1 MAPPRKTTS
10 KSADDAPAK
19 PAAKRATKAAK
30 PAAKAAAAIGA
41 LALLDRAAKGEF
53 PGTVYIEGPDEAVKA
68 ALLAEW
74 RRLWAEAVPD
84 APVARVLNA
93 DEAGVDAILAAY
105 QNVSLFAPRELTL
118 VLEIEKLGRSEKR
131 VEALAAGLST
141 PAGGSCLVL
150 VEPAA
155 ETPRKT
161 LEPVRAACLARVDVQ
176 PPDERE
182 LLEWGRRR
190 LAATG
195 NTPEPG
201 ALEAL
206 LDDCERDSI
215 AFLNEASKLGVLAG
229 ENGRVTVAHVKAL
242 TAPRVGADLPDYLGA
257 VAAGDAPK
265 AAQQLERLLAA
276 GENEGSVLWAL
287 GHLVTSALTLSTSPY
302 GWARWKPLSQALGR
316 RRNAQSLA
324 RAIDAV
330 YRAESAWKGGR
341 TDARS
346 ALEQATREVAAR

>member
-1 MAPPRKTTS
+1 MPPKKPSTRKT
-10 KSADDAPAK
+10 DDAPAK
-19 PAAKRATKAAK
+19 PAAKRTARSKVAGKAAV
-30 PAAKAAAAIGA
+30 AIRP

-68 ALLAEW
+68 AWLAEW
-74 RRLWAEAVPD
+74 RRLWAAAVPD
-84 APVARVLNA
+84 APLARVLNA

-118 VLEIEKLGRSEKR
+118 VLELEKLGRSEKR
-131 VEALAAGLST
+131 VEALASGLSS
-141 PAGGSCLVL
+141 PAGASCLVL

-155 ETPRKT
+155 ESPRKT
-161 LEPVRAACLARVDVQ
+161 LEPVRAACLVRVDVQ
-176 PPDERE
+176 PPSEQE

-190 LAATG
+190 LAASG

-215 AFLNEASKLGVLAG
+215 AFLNESGKLGVLAG
-229 ENGRVTVAHVKAL
+229 ENGRVTVAHVKTL
-242 TAPRVGADLPDYLGA
+242 TAPRVGADLPDYLTA
-257 VAAGDAPK
+257 VASGDAPK

-316 RRNAQSLA
+316 RRNAHSLA